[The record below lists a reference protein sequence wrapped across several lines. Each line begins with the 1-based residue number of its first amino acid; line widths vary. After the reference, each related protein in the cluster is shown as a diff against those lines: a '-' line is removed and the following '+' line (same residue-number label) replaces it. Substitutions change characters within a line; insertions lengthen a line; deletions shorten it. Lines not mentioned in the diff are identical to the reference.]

1 MNDQAP
7 VFIAA
12 DALVARHLAADPQ
25 HPQARQ
31 VWLWLAAERPPLI
44 TIPAVLDA
52 AASQLAQRADPEF
65 AAERARRW
73 ANSRAL
79 QVVVPT
85 ADDHHAALGWLER
98 YRDPGAN
105 LADCWAWA
113 VMSRLRI
120 SRAFTFREPF
130 RWAGHV
136 LLPSTLH
143 P

>member
-1 MNDQAP
+1 MSDQAP

-25 HPQARQ
+25 HAQARQ

-79 QVVVPT
+79 QVVVRPPTTTMPPSAGWNATAIPGPISPT
-85 ADDHHAALGWLER
+85 AG
-98 YRDPGAN
+98 PG
-105 LADCWAWA
+105 
-113 VMSRLRI
+113 R
-120 SRAFTFREPF
+120 
-130 RWAGHV
+130 
-136 LLPSTLH
+136 
-143 P
+143 